1 MSMERRKFTQ
11 EEIEKIVQS
20 MDGVNRAEI
29 APFFYTRLQAKI
41 DSASS
46 PSNTIWSVIMKP
58 AVSLVTLSLLLI
70 LNIAA
75 IRYYSKT
82 SKQTTSEKSSPIQK
96 FAEEYDLSAS
106 PAYNDK
112 TANP

>member
-20 MDGVNRAEI
+20 MDGLSRAEI
-29 APFFYTRLQAKI
+29 SPFFYTRLQARI
-41 DSASS
+41 DNAP

-75 IRYYSKT
+75 IRYYSTT
-82 SKQTTSEKSSPIQK
+82 SKQTTSEKFSPIQK